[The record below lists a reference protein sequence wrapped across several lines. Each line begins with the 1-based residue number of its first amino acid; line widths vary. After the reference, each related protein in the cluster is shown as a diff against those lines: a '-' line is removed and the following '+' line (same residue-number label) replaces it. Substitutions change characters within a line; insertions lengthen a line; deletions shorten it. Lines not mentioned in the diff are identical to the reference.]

1 MTRGGGA
8 WGRLRHTV
16 LETITRRAL
25 WSPGQAVAVAV
36 SGGRDSMVLL
46 DLLVATQPAHK
57 ARLSVVTVD
66 HGTRPESA
74 EDASFVAARAAEL
87 GLVCVT
93 RTLALG
99 PSASEAT
106 CRDARY
112 AAFDGLEVDRVAL
125 AHHERDQAETLLLA
139 ALRGGGTRAL
149 AGMPW
154 SDGRHVRPLLDVD
167 DGAIDAWAAGRGLV
181 WREDPSNADPRFL
194 RNRLRQVMPALLA
207 LRPGAQAS
215 LARAAGHL
223 ADDEALLEAQ
233 SRAADPAN
241 ETGEDLRVDWIVG
254 APAPLVRRALLR
266 RWPALTSAQLD
277 ALIAACRA
285 GGGALQLSKNIALVV
300 ARGVVSTVEVRAGR
314 P

>member
-25 WSPGQAVAVAV
+25 WSPGEAVAVAV

-46 DLLVATQPAHK
+46 DLLVVTQPAHR
-57 ARLSVVTVD
+57 AVLSVVTID
-66 HGTRPESA
+66 HGTRPDSA
-74 EDASFVAARAAEL
+74 EDADFVAARAAEL
-87 GLVCVT
+87 GLACAR

-99 PSASEAT
+99 RSASEAT

-112 AAFDGLEVDRVAL
+112 AVFAGLDVDRVAL
-125 AHHERDQAETLLLA
+125 GHHQRDQAETLLLA

-167 DGAIDAWAAGRGLV
+167 DAAIDAWAAGRGLG
-181 WREDPSNADPRFL
+181 WREDPTNADLRFL
-194 RNRLRQVMPALLA
+194 RNHLRQVMPALLA
-207 LRPGAQAS
+207 LRPGAQAA

-233 SRAADPAN
+233 SQAADP
-241 ETGEDLRVDWIVG
+241 GGDLRADWVLTT
-254 APAPLVRRALLR
+254 PAPLVRRALLR
-266 RWPALTSAQLD
+266 RWPAITAGQLD
-277 ALIAACRA
+277 ALLAACRA
-285 GGGALQLSKNIALVV
+285 GTGGVQLSKNIALVV
-300 ARGVVSTVEVRAGR
+300 ARGVVSTVEASAER

>member
-8 WGRLRHTV
+8 WSRLRHTV

-25 WSPGQAVAVAV
+25 WSPGQSVAVAV

-46 DLLVATQPAHK
+46 DLLVAMQSAHQ

-74 EDASFVAARAAEL
+74 EDAGFVAARAAEL

-99 PSASEAT
+99 PSASEAA

-112 AAFDGLEVDRVAL
+112 AVFDGLEVDRLAL
-125 AHHERDQAETLLLA
+125 AHHQRDQAETLLLA

-167 DGAIDAWAAGRGLV
+167 DAAIDAWAAGRGLV
-181 WREDPSNADPRFL
+181 WREDASNADPRFL

-207 LRPGAQAS
+207 VRPGAQAS

-223 ADDEALLEAQ
+223 GDDEALLEAQ
-233 SRAADPAN
+233 SQASDP
-241 ETGEDLRVDWIVG
+241 GGDLRVDWILTTPG
-254 APAPLVRRALLR
+254 PWVRRACLR
-266 RWPALTSAQLD
+266 RWPAISAAQLD

-285 GGGALQLSKNIALVV
+285 GAGAVQLSKNIALVV
-300 ARGVVSTVEVRAGR
+300 VRGVVTTVEARAER